1 MANKENTDLSTL
13 MKSSSSSTTS
23 SVELKQE
30 VEPVEVT
37 LPLNS
42 DNDVQSEVPKSDGNG
57 TETSENKP
65 LLEDLNLNP
74 HHNAQVECA
83 ECTCDR
89 TETQNN
95 VGEGVSD
102 SKVKLCKNCS
112 RKNESGATTDHTE
125 VNSIP
130 NDLEPSN
137 ATTGSKE
144 LLNLEASQSEEPPKD
159 SSSILN
165 MTLGKQ
171 TLNHYIMSSFS
182 DSDYLAKADFLI
194 SEVTFSCDK
203 LTYKCAISDSE
214 DIEPIMTQPLPMT
227 ATVSNYCPPGLEDL
241 LEVCQLV
248 IHKSNFRKNVGKIQT
263 VNVRDK
269 VLAKYSCCF
278 GFIFPLPSYNYTCNV
293 HQVCIC
299 VKKIPM

>member
-1 MANKENTDLSTL
+1 MANKENTDLSAL
-13 MKSSSSSTTS
+13 VKSSSSSTTS

-57 TETSENKP
+57 TEVSENKP

-74 HHNAQVECA
+74 HHNALVECG

-89 TETQNN
+89 TEPHNN
-95 VGEGVSD
+95 VEEGVSD

-112 RKNESGATTDHTE
+112 RKNESVASTDHTE

-130 NDLEPSN
+130 TDLEPSN

-144 LLNLEASQSEEPPKD
+144 HLKLEASQSEEPPKD
-159 SSSILN
+159 SSSMLN

-171 TLNHYIMSSFS
+171 TLNHYIMSSFLNHYIMSSFS
-182 DSDYLAKADFLI
+182 DSDYMAKADFLV

-203 LTYKCAISDSE
+203 LTYKCIISDSE
-214 DIEPIMTQPLPMT
+214 DIEPIMTQPMPMT

-248 IHKSNFRKNVGKIQT
+248 IHKSNFRKNVGKI
-263 VNVRDK
+263 
-269 VLAKYSCCF
+269 
-278 GFIFPLPSYNYTCNV
+278 
-293 HQVCIC
+293 
-299 VKKIPM
+299 